1 MKKQSEIISRKDI
14 VKVLVIFL
22 SNWYLI
28 FGIPALAYV
37 GSYIY
42 THRIPD
48 VFAAKCQVLLKSNET
63 YDYQQQIYRGLG
75 FTSKYASYE
84 ETASQMRVIT
94 SSGLIEEVLEK
105 VPLNV
110 SYYIVGRLK
119 ITEVY
124 KHLPFQVFSDDR
136 SSAYSGMPF
145 EMKIIDLNRYELSYE
160 VAGVSKVK
168 VHQFGEVVLD
178 DGLYLRIEKQPNLN
192 EVSIGNLS
200 QIKYMFKVF
209 KNRSL
214 ISRLKSSIAVKN
226 IDYTSIVEITL
237 KDEIAQRAEEVL
249 DTLAK
254 IYVQNTVANKTEI
267 NENTLGY
274 IDRQLNEVIGIINE
288 IEAEIETFKESKAIL
303 NLTKEEDT
311 YFGRLV
317 DLDNQKRE
325 LELEIQALDDL
336 TTYLLKNEDVESLL
350 PPSMFVANTDPKLR
364 DNIELLYSLRT
375 EYSALLKGGT
385 KMNPKVGDV
394 LERIQG
400 LKRDIILYIETQK
413 QAINRTILELEG
425 QLRVLESKI
434 KDIPK
439 TQRQLFNIE
448 RKLVV
453 NEELYSFLLSKRAET
468 VIAKAGL
475 IPDTKIIERARS
487 IGVVYPDKTQMNTLS
502 GLIGLLI
509 AVALVLI
516 KEFFF
521 QKITSLGQL
530 QTSTDISI
538 LGSIPKKKDF
548 SKTYRIISGSEKSD
562 VVQAFRTLRTNLQ
575 YFSPKSGC
583 NKVLVTS
590 LMPGEGKT
598 FTSVNLASV
607 LAIAEKRVLI
617 IDFDLHKPRLAKA
630 MELEND
636 SGVSSFLIGKHN
648 LEDIIKKTEIP
659 TLDVITSGPVPP
671 NASELIMRDELNQIF
686 EYGDE
691 HYDYVFLDTP
701 PISLIT
707 DGVLLMSK
715 VDIKLFVL
723 NSKTTTKTSIDYIEQ
738 LIEKNELQGCTLVL
752 NEEKLSRVNYYYSR
766 YGYGGYGY
774 GGYGYGYGYGY
785 GQSYGDHQSEK

>member
-1 MKKQSEIISRKDI
+1 M
-14 VKVLVIFL
+14 VIFL